1 MIIGLSKLCFK
12 LIGWGRTRK
21 VTDEGK
27 VPPLYLS
34 IQFKDRTV
42 DTLLRIRHRSDPKR
56 HKHQIGKHMLLI
68 LNANLRTFKLG
79 TPIMGGCSSSLLLL
93 LLVILCINPWSF
105 KFLLLLALILMQV
118 ELVDSA
124 KLRRDLPAK
133 WFLEEIVEWNEWCY
147 HYQQH
152 IIFQI
157 ENLSF
162 QLELLLMIYYQPGC
176 YYYCLSIK
184 HEIIAWL
191 LIYALNCDPDNIFQ
205 LRIVVAYYACRT
217 MTWMNN
223 DGIILF
229 CKLEF
234 WTENFSS
241 LLQH

>member
-1 MIIGLSKLCFK
+1 MENEYSCNKLVFNRTMIIGLSKLCFK

-21 VTDEGK
+21 VTDDGK

-42 DTLLRIRHRSDPKR
+42 DALSRIRHCSDPKR
-56 HKHQIGKHMLLI
+56 HKHQIGKYMLLI

-133 WFLEEIVEWNEWCY
+133 WFLEEIVE
-147 HYQQH
+147 
-152 IIFQI
+152 
-157 ENLSF
+157 
-162 QLELLLMIYYQPGC
+162 
-176 YYYCLSIK
+176 
-184 HEIIAWL
+184 
-191 LIYALNCDPDNIFQ
+191 
-205 LRIVVAYYACRT
+205 
-217 MTWMNN
+217 
-223 DGIILF
+223 
-229 CKLEF
+229 
-234 WTENFSS
+234 
-241 LLQH
+241 